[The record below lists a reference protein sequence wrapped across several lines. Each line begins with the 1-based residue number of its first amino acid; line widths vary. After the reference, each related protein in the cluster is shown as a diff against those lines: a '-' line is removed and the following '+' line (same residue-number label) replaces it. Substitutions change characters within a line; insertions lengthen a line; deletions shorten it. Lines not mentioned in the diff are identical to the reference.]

1 VIRAR
6 IDKKL
11 EKRFR
16 ELAMKRFGHRRGSI
30 SKALKE
36 AIRMWV
42 SFIEGA
48 EALEGDPVEAISGA
62 LADIDLDSAE
72 LQHKIK
78 HPWTTR
84 LLGGAPD

>member
-1 VIRAR
+1 MIRAR
-6 IDKKL
+6 IDEEL

-30 SKALKE
+30 SKALEE

-42 SFIEGA
+42 SHVEGA

-72 LQHKIK
+72 LQHRIK
-78 HPWTTR
+78 HLWTTR